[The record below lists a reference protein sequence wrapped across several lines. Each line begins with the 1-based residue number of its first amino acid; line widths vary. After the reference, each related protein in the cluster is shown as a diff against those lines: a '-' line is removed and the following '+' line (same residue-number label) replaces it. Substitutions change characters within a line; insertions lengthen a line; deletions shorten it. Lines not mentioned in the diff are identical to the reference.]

1 LLTAH
6 TSEVIAL
13 HPRYRHVAR
22 IYDTAFPFF
31 SLGAGPRI
39 HQKVAQT
46 VPHVSGSTVLDAG
59 CGTGLLLEMLRD
71 RVGAAGQVIGVD
83 VTEPML
89 DRARLRVAEA
99 GWNNVEL
106 HCADMAEFDPGT
118 EFDAA
123 VFTLSLST
131 VPDPAKVLHQT
142 IRHLKAGAT
151 VVVADGI
158 PASGRWY
165 HPLVNRY
172 ARLRAPFVGSD
183 LERAAGIA
191 KLMRDDLVDVRV
203 ELLWKGLYTIVSGR
217 TPTGQAAA

>member
-1 LLTAH
+1 M
-6 TSEVIAL
+6 

-46 VPHVSGSTVLDAG
+46 VPSASGSTVLDAG
-59 CGTGLLLEMLRD
+59 CGTGLMLEMLRD
-71 RVGAAGQVIGVD
+71 RVGPAGKVIGID

-89 DRARLRVAEA
+89 ERARLRVAQA
-99 GWNNVEL
+99 GWSNVEL
-106 HCADMAEFDPGT
+106 HCADMADFVADT

-131 VPDPAKVLHQT
+131 VPDPASVFKHTLG
-142 IRHLKAGAT
+142 HLRAGAT

-165 HPLVNRY
+165 HPLINRY
-172 ARLRAPFVGSD
+172 ARFRAPFVGSD

-191 KLMRDDLVDVRV
+191 KMMRDNLVDVRFEV
-203 ELLWKGLYTIVSGR
+203 MWKGLYTIVSGR
-217 TPTGQAAA
+217 TPSDLAA

>member
-1 LLTAH
+1 M
-6 TSEVIAL
+6 

-39 HQKVAQT
+39 HQRVARA
-46 VPHVSGSTVLDAG
+46 VPYVPGSTVLDAG
-59 CGTGLLLEMLRD
+59 CGTGLLLPMLRG
-71 RVGAAGQVIGVD
+71 RVGAAGKVIGVD

-89 DRARLRVAEA
+89 DRARLRVAKAAWE
-99 GWNNVEL
+99 NVEL
-106 HCADMAEFDPGT
+106 HCADMTEFDPGT

-131 VPDPAKVLHQT
+131 VPDPAKVFHHT
-142 IRHLKAGAT
+142 IRHLKPGAT
-151 VVVADGI
+151 VVIADGI

-172 ARLRAPFVGSD
+172 ARFRAPFVGSD
-183 LERAAGIA
+183 LDRAAEIA
-191 KLMRDDLVDVRV
+191 ELMRDNLVDVRLQ
-203 ELLWKGLYTIVSGR
+203 LLWKGLYTIVSGR
-217 TPTGQAAA
+217 TPE

>member
-1 LLTAH
+1 
-6 TSEVIAL
+6 VIAL
-13 HPRYRHVAR
+13 HPAYRHVAR
-22 IYDTAFPFF
+22 IYDKAFPFF

-39 HQKVAQT
+39 HRKVARI
-46 VPHVSGSTVLDAG
+46 VPRVAGSTVLDAG
-59 CGTGLLLEMLRD
+59 CGTGLMLEMLRD
-71 RVGAAGQVIGVD
+71 RVGAAGKVIGVD

-89 DRARLRVAEA
+89 DRARLRVTEA

-106 HCADMAEFDPGT
+106 HCADMGAFDPGT
-118 EFDAA
+118 EVDAA

-131 VPDPAKVLHQT
+131 VPDPATVFHRT
-142 IRHLKAGAT
+142 IRQLRPGAT

-183 LERAAGIA
+183 LDRAAAIA
-191 KLMRDDLVDVRV
+191 ALMRENLVDVRF
-203 ELLWKGLYTIVSGR
+203 ELLWKGLYTIASGR
-217 TPTGQAAA
+217 TPL